1 MKLTMKLGAL
11 IVITAMASA
20 CGRDDEPATEVPA
33 AAAPAAN
40 ASTPVGFIEIDGR
53 KWTVIADVRCS
64 VMPGPV
70 VSIAGHA
77 AEDKDTRIV
86 VDFKLPDGPTG
97 VSVVPSNGST
107 EWNAEYAMNFEI
119 TRKQVRG
126 AGYFAGTRAG
136 STRQAQ
142 GRFEITCP

>member
-1 MKLTMKLGAL
+1 MKKTRIFGAL
-11 IVITAMASA
+11 LVITSLASG
-20 CGRDDEPATEVPA
+20 CGRGGDAEPA
-33 AAAPAAN
+33 AAAPEPAKSSA
-40 ASTPVGFIEIDGR
+40 PVGFIEIDGQR
-53 KWTVIADVRCS
+53 WNVVADVQCS
-64 VMPGPV
+64 VLPGPV

-77 AEDKDTRIV
+77 AEDKGTEIV

-107 EWNAEYAMNFEI
+107 RWDAEYAMNFEI

-126 AGYFAGTRAG
+126 AGYFAGTLRG
-136 STRQAQ
+136 GTRQAE